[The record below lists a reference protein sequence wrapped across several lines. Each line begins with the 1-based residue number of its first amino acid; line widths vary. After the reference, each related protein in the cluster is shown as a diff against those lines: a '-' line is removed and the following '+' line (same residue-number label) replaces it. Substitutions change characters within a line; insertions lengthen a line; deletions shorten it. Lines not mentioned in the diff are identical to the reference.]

1 MRIRE
6 DPSIDNQKA
15 GEDRAL
21 HEQVEQKG
29 QQGGL
34 NGRFKQHSR
43 NQRGQKESM
52 ECAPWGRTGQ
62 SWKDRG
68 TDTAAE
74 SHSCTCPHAKAAD
87 LPWVISDVC
96 FHSFAFT
103 QPRLRGQKRSV
114 AAPRL
119 FFSFL
124 PSLQNFLLKFAA
136 TTLDSLILGFLIL
149 FLFLSFKSSG

>member
-52 ECAPWGRTGQ
+52 ECAPWGRAGQ
-62 SWKDRG
+62 DRAG
-68 TDTAAE
+68 KTEAQTQLL
-74 SHSCTCPHAKAAD
+74 SHTRAHAHMPK
-87 LPWVISDVC
+87 
-96 FHSFAFT
+96 
-103 QPRLRGQKRSV
+103 
-114 AAPRL
+114 
-119 FFSFL
+119 
-124 PSLQNFLLKFAA
+124 LL
-136 TTLDSLILGFLIL
+136 ICLG
-149 FLFLSFKSSG
+149 